1 MNIYL
6 NNVKENWI
14 IDRVRRDW
22 YKHKKNIST
31 HFISRSEII
40 WILSPW
46 VWNKIPRKY
55 LKEKKVLC
63 SHYHFNF
70 DSFDKEDFIELD
82 SFVDQYHVISQKTKK
97 QLSKLTEKKITSI
110 PFWVNQNN
118 FYHIENKI
126 NLRKKL
132 GFRGQD
138 YLIGSFQRDTES
150 NDLSSPKLIKGPDIF
165 LKIVN
170 EIYQKNSNMRIVLAG
185 KNRQFLISEF
195 EKLNIPYKY
204 FEMVNPSK
212 LNDLYNILDLYLVTS
227 RIEGGPQAIM
237 EASIT
242 RTPILSTDVGVASEI
257 LHENSIFDV
266 NKFSESI
273 PNVDHAYENSLEFT
287 IPSGLNKFDSIFT
300 EIYES

>member
-1 MNIYL
+1 MD
-6 NNVKENWI
+6 I
-14 IDRVRRDW
+14 I
-22 YKHKKNIST
+22 SC
-31 HFISRSEII
+31 
-40 WILSPW
+40 
-46 VWNKIPRKY
+46 NKIPKKF

-97 QLSKLTEKKITSI
+97 QLSKLTDKKITSI

-185 KNRQFLISEF
+185 KIGNF
-195 EKLNIPYKY
+195 
-204 FEMVNPSK
+204 
-212 LNDLYNILDLYLVTS
+212 
-227 RIEGGPQAIM
+227 
-237 EASIT
+237 
-242 RTPILSTDVGVASEI
+242 
-257 LHENSIFDV
+257 
-266 NKFSESI
+266 
-273 PNVDHAYENSLEFT
+273 
-287 IPSGLNKFDSIFT
+287 
-300 EIYES
+300 

>member
-1 MNIYL
+1 M
-6 NNVKENWI
+6 K
-14 IDRVRRDW
+14 
-22 YKHKKNIST
+22 
-31 HFISRSEII
+31 
-40 WILSPW
+40 
-46 VWNKIPRKY
+46 
-55 LKEKKVLC
+55 
-63 SHYHFNF
+63 
-70 DSFDKEDFIELD
+70 
-82 SFVDQYHVISQKTKK
+82 
-97 QLSKLTEKKITSI
+97 
-110 PFWVNQNN
+110 
-118 FYHIENKI
+118 
-126 NLRKKL
+126 
-132 GFRGQD
+132 
-138 YLIGSFQRDTES
+138 
-150 NDLSSPKLIKGPDIF
+150 
-165 LKIVN
+165 
-170 EIYQKNSNMRIVLAG
+170 IVLAG